1 MLTESPIQVLSD
13 LLLLQG
19 YVCPGY
25 LVTRTDTENIN
36 ILQDNWT
43 AHSLVS
49 PPQYKIITVGLS
61 QPCTMAPFTQV
72 NHLFLSL
79 EKHFVVQKNIIV

>member
-1 MLTESPIQVLSD
+1 MVLVLIYYLTDSMLLV
-13 LLLLQG
+13 QG

-25 LVTRTDTENIN
+25 LVTRTDSENTN

-43 AHSLVS
+43 AHSFVS
-49 PPQYKIITVGLS
+49 PPQYKILTVGLS

-72 NHLFLSL
+72 WMDD
-79 EKHFVVQKNIIV
+79 

>member
-1 MLTESPIQVLSD
+1 M
-13 LLLLQG
+13 
-19 YVCPGY
+19 CPGY

-36 ILQDNWT
+36 ILQENWT

-49 PPQYKIITVGLS
+49 PPHYKIITVGLS

-72 NHLFLSL
+72 NQVILSS
-79 EKHFVVQKNIIV
+79 EKHTSVFSVGIGRKISGNSWEYEFLF